1 MQAVIDQLKEEGYS
15 INDEDLSHI
24 SPCRFDH
31 INKHGHFLFNVEKE
45 LNRNGLRPLNKQKK
59 YG

>member
-15 INDEDLSHI
+15 ISDDDLVHI

-31 INKHGHFLFNVEKE
+31 INKHGKYTFNVEKE
-45 LNRNGLRPLNKQKK
+45 WKRQTLRALRKRRNP
-59 YG
+59 